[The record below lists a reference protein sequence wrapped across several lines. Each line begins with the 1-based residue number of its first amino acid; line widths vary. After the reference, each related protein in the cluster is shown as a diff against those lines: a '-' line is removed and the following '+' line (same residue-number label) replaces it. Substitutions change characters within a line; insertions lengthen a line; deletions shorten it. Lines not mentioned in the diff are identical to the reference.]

1 VYPPEETFG
10 LRRCLLESAVAAL
23 VVLVVVVDEIIEF
36 EGSASDRGDVRGY
49 DTGSSWR
56 GNQYLLRRDIAVP

>member
-1 VYPPEETFG
+1 MYPPEEMLE
-10 LRRCLLESAVAAL
+10 LRPCLLESAAAAL
-23 VVLVVVVDEIIEF
+23 VLVVVVGEILEF

-56 GNQYLLRRDIAVP
+56 GNHYLLRRDIFVP